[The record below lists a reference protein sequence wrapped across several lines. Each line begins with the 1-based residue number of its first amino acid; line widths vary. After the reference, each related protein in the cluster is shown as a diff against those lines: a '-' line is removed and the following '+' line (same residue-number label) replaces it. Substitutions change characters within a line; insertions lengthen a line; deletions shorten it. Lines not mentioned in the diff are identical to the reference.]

1 MVVTPGAAPQN
12 RRMREPLLLGPGPSN
27 VSARVRDALAR
38 PTIGHLDPEFLALM
52 DGLQEGLRDV
62 FRTRNP
68 LTIAVSGTGSAGM
81 EAMLTNLIEPGDR
94 VLVCVNG
101 VFGGRAAEL
110 CRRLAADVEELAF
123 PWGEPVDPSAVR
135 DALQRE
141 PARALFFVHA
151 ETSTGALSDAAAIAA
166 AGRDAGALV
175 LMDCVTSLGGL
186 PVEIDAWGIDAAFS
200 GTQKCLSVPP
210 GLAPL
215 TLGARAAERLDA
227 RRAPPPSWYFD
238 LGMVRNYWGPERKY
252 HHTAPVNMLVCL
264 AEALRGIAEEGLDA
278 RFARHRAAHERLVAG
293 LDLLGLAPVPPV
305 GARLPMLNA
314 VRVPEGI
321 EEAAVRRALL
331 GNHDIEIGAGLG
343 ALAGKVWRIGLMGE
357 NARAEV
363 VDRFLAALTQEL
375 AALRA
380 A

>member
-1 MVVTPGAAPQN
+1 
-12 RRMREPLLLGPGPSN
+12 MREPLLLGPGPSN
-27 VSARVRDALAR
+27 VSAAVRAATAR
-38 PTIGHLDPEFLALM
+38 PTLGHLDPEFLEIM
-52 DGLQEGLRDV
+52 DELQAGLRGV

-81 EAMLTNLIEPGDR
+81 EAMLTNLIERGDR
-94 VLVCVNG
+94 ALVCVNG

-110 CRRLAADVEELAF
+110 CRRLGGEVEELAF
-123 PWGEPVDPSAVR
+123 PWGEPVDPDAVR
-135 DALQRE
+135 AALERA

-166 AGRDAGALV
+166 AGREHGALV

-186 PVEIDAWGIDAAFS
+186 PVEIDAWGVDAAFS

-215 TLGARAAERLDA
+215 TVGERALARMDARA
-227 RRAPPPSWYFD
+227 APPPSWYLD
-238 LGMVRNYWGPERKY
+238 LGMVRSYWGPERKY
-252 HHTAPVNMLVCL
+252 HHTAPVNMLFGL

-278 RFARHRAAHERLVAG
+278 RFSRHRAAHERLTAG
-293 LDLLGLAPVPPV
+293 LDTLGLSLVPPE

-314 VRVPEGI
+314 VRVPAGVD
-321 EEAAVRRALL
+321 EAAVRRALL
-331 GNHDIEIGAGLG
+331 ANHDIEIGAGLG

-357 NARAEV
+357 NARDDV

-375 AALRA
+375 SDARRS
-380 A
+380 